1 MSEGLESLWGGTVA
15 SLILVSNPAIKFTV
29 YEYLKRFLLV
39 KRSSASQ
46 LSPYQAF
53 LVGAL
58 ASAAAT
64 VITYPVQVVQAHSR
78 VTKPMDHVNDLSSPF
93 SQFTFTAWP

>member
-39 KRSSASQ
+39 KRSASQ

-78 VTKPMDHVNDLSSPF
+78 VCN
-93 SQFTFTAWP
+93 